1 MCRYSAHA
9 GVSCAVWTRHQL
21 AAAAAVVQLTA
32 AASHSSP
39 HTTPPAGPRPELW
52 ASTCLAQSV
61 LSGEKSEVSPHV
73 SAVFTGGWWW
83 WWCTPSRAH
92 HATDTGRGPARPGR
106 RGPVAAARLRR
117 APPSGPA
124 PAAASACGLRAPAL
138 VLPLAT
144 LPSVAQLR
152 RHSVSINPWRL

>member
-39 HTTPPAGPRPELW
+39 HLTPPAGPRPELW

-61 LSGEKSEVSPHV
+61 LSGVWRLKCHHMCLQSSLAGGGGGGGALRPEPTTPLTPAVVRWPRPSPPRPPRTGCRSETPPRT
-73 SAVFTGGWWW
+73 AEWTGS
-83 WWCTPSRAH
+83 CRSFS
-92 HATDTGRGPARPGR
+92 
-106 RGPVAAARLRR
+106 V
-117 APPSGPA
+117 
-124 PAAASACGLRAPAL
+124 RAPAL
-138 VLPLAT
+138 VLPSP
-144 LPSVAQLR
+144 PSPLWHNCSGIRFQ
-152 RHSVSINPWRL
+152 